1 MGVGGVRRSASAR
14 FAQMPSETGLVA
26 ALTHEGAGVVHA
38 GKAAFVAGALPGEMI
53 RFRRRR
59 SHGQHDEA
67 QLEEILTPSPERVTP
82 GCRHF
87 DICGGCALQH
97 LEASAQLRLKEAQL
111 RDNLQRLARATPSR
125 WLAPIPGPSFG
136 YRRRARLGVK
146 YVERKDHVVVGFR
159 ERSSNLIA
167 AIDRCEVLSPPMDAL
182 ITPLRELIARLSI
195 RARLPQI
202 EVAVADNAVAL
213 IMRVLDA
220 PSDSDRQVLLEFE
233 QQRGVSIYLQPGG
246 IGTVQPLSPGAPV
259 LSYQLPE
266 SQLELSFLPTDFVQ
280 INAVVNR
287 ALVSEALR
295 LLELTAESQV
305 LDLYCGLGNF
315 SLALARHA
323 GQVVGVEGDPAL
335 VERARANAARNA
347 ITNAQFHKADLSR
360 DISDAPWLKQGYTHV
375 LIDPPRIGA
384 RELLPRIA
392 QLAPERLLYVSCHPA
407 TLARDIGILV
417 HEHGFELLAA
427 GVVDMFA
434 HTAHVESVAL
444 LASGQGKDKGKDK
457 GTHGNRDRA

>member
-1 MGVGGVRRSASAR
+1 M
-14 FAQMPSETGLVA
+14 QSETGIVA
-26 ALTHEGAGVVHA
+26 ALTHEGSGVVHA
-38 GKAAFVAGALPGEMI
+38 GKTAFVAGALPGEVI

-59 SHGQHDEA
+59 SHGQHDDA
-67 QLEEILTPSPERVTP
+67 QLEEILTPSSERVMP
-82 GCRHF
+82 RCRHF
-87 DICGGCALQH
+87 EICGGCALQH
-97 LEASAQLRLKEAQL
+97 LEPSAQLRLKEAQL
-111 RDNLQRLARATPSR
+111 RENLQRLARVTPSR

-159 ERSSNLIA
+159 ERNSSLIA

-182 ITPLRELIARLSI
+182 ITPLRELIAGLSI
-195 RARLPQI
+195 RSRLPQI
-202 EVAVADNAVAL
+202 EVAVGDNAAAL

-220 PSDSDRQVLLEFE
+220 PSDTDRQALLEFE
-233 QQRGVSIYLQPGG
+233 RRQGVSVYLQAGG
-246 IGTVQPLSPGAPV
+246 IGTVQALSPGAPV
-259 LSYQLPE
+259 LSYHLPALE
-266 SQLELSFLPTDFVQ
+266 LELSFLPTDFVQ

-287 ALVSEALR
+287 ALVSEAVQ
-295 LLELTAESQV
+295 LLELTAESRV

-323 GQVVGVEGDPAL
+323 GQVVGVEGENAL
-335 VERARANAARNA
+335 VERARANATRNA
-347 ITNAQFHKADLSR
+347 ITNAQFHRADLSR
-360 DISDAPWLKQGYTHV
+360 DVSDAPWLQQAYSHV
-375 LIDPPRIGA
+375 LIDPPRVGA
-384 RELLPRIA
+384 RELLPQIA
-392 QLAPERLLYVSCHPA
+392 QLAPRRLVYVSCHPA

-444 LASGQGKDKGKDK
+444 LASGK
-457 GTHGNRDRA
+457 GTHGHRDRA